1 MGRMGFWEEI
11 ANSGLHG
18 LGALLSLAGLG
29 GLVAV
34 ARGAGD
40 PRALGAAWVYGL
52 SLAALYAASCLYH
65 GAKAASPKP
74 SLRLLDHIAI
84 YLLIAGT
91 YTPFCLLP
99 LWGTLGL
106 GLLAAVWAL
115 ALLGIASELWFR
127 ERFGVA
133 GVFLYL
139 GMGWLAI
146 VALRELYAL
155 LPATAF
161 WLVVSGGALYTL
173 GVAFFVLG
181 RIIPFM
187 HTVWHLFVLGASAC
201 HYVTVLLFVLPRVA
215 R

>member
-1 MGRMGFWEEI
+1 MGFWEEI

-18 LGALLSLAGLG
+18 LGAFLSLVGLG
-29 GLVAV
+29 ALVAT

-40 PRALGAAWVYGL
+40 PRVLGAAWVYGL
-52 SLAALYAASCLYH
+52 SLAVLYTASCLYH
-65 GAKAASPKP
+65 GTKAASPRPALK
-74 SLRLLDHIAI
+74 LLDHIAI

-99 LWGTLGL
+99 LWGPLGA

-115 ALLGIASELWFR
+115 ALLGISSELWFR
-127 ERFGVA
+127 ERFRVA
-133 GVFLYL
+133 GVVLYL
-139 GMGWLAI
+139 GMGWLAA
-146 VALRELYAL
+146 VALRELHAL
-155 LPATAF
+155 LPTPAF

-181 RIIPFM
+181 RTIPFM

-201 HYVTVLLFVLPRVA
+201 HYVAVLLFVLPPAA